1 MHINEGVI
9 SGPVLAVGAILALG
23 GLARGLREF
32 QIADLPRVSLL
43 VAVFFTASLIH
54 INIGPFSAH
63 LFLSGLLGLMLGWAA
78 FPAVFVVLLL
88 HGVIFQCG
96 GLTVLGVN
104 TFNLAGPA
112 TVLGVAGR
120 AVIARFGWRMAPA
133 CGFLVGGGAI
143 LISGLLAALSLALS
157 GQEFVTMAAAFWLLH
172 LPVAAIEAL
181 VTFFVMRFLRQVR
194 PGLLV
199 RPTSDFSRQMTE

>member
-32 QIADLPRVSLL
+32 QIDDLPRVSLL

-96 GLTVLGVN
+96 GLIVLGVN

-120 AVIARFGWRMAPA
+120 AVIARFGWRTAPA

-157 GQEFVTMAAAFWLLH
+157 GQEFAPVATAFGLLH

-181 VTFFVMRFLRQVR
+181 VTFLVVRFLRQVR

-199 RPTSDFSRQMTE
+199 RPTSLER

>member
-9 SGPVLAVGAILALG
+9 SSPVLAAGAILALG

-32 QIADLPRVSLL
+32 QTDDLPRVSLL
-43 VAVFFTASLIH
+43 VTVFFIASLIH

-88 HGVIFQCG
+88 HGAIFQCG
-96 GLTVLGVN
+96 GLTVLGIN

-120 AVIARFGWRMAPA
+120 AVITRFGWWTAPA
-133 CGFLVGGGAI
+133 CGFLVGGGTI

-157 GQEFVTMAAAFWLLH
+157 GQEFEPVAAAFGLLH

-181 VTFFVMRFLRQVR
+181 VTFFVVGFLRQVR
-194 PGLLV
+194 PELLIR
-199 RPTSDFSRQMTE
+199 RPANSLDQ